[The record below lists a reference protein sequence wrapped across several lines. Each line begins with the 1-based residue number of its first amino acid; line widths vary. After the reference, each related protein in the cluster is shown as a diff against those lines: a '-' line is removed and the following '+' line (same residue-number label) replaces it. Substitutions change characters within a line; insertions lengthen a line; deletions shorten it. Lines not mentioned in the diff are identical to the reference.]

1 MINLSGVLNPE
12 IRAQRSQNY
21 IAGAETTIKIF
32 NRPFKF
38 TTEAYYKNLLD
49 VIPYQVNDVRIQ
61 YYGINDGVG
70 YSGGLEGQLNG
81 EIVKHI
87 PSWISIAIMKTD
99 WKLNND
105 SGYIPRPTDQRV
117 RFSMFFQDYLR
128 TDSSY
133 RVHLNLVYATGLP
146 FSPPGD
152 YRFGDIGRMPDYRR
166 VDIGFSKVFYE
177 AGKTKTNKK
186 FIKKFKEIWASI
198 EIFNAFGFN
207 NTISYLWLEDVQGN
221 QWAVPNYLTNRRLDL
236 KLEVRF

>member
-1 MINLSGVLNPE
+1 M
-12 IRAQRSQNY
+12 
-21 IAGAETTIKIF
+21 AGAETSINIF
-32 NRPFKF
+32 DRPFKF

-49 VIPYQVNDVRIQ
+49 VIPYEVNDVRIQ
-61 YYGINDGVG
+61 YFGANDGVG
-70 YSGGLEGQLNG
+70 FAEGLEAQLNG

-87 PSWISIAIMKTD
+87 PSWISISIMKTE
-99 WKLNND
+99 WNINNQNYKTTNAQGD
-105 SGYIPRPTDQRV
+105 TISVNPGYIPRPTDQRV

-146 FSPPGD
+146 FGPPGYALYD
-152 YRFGDIGRMPDYRR
+152 QQVLRMPDYRR

-186 FIKKFKEIWASI
+186 FIKKFQTIWASL

-207 NTISYLWLEDVQGN
+207 NTISYLWLQDVQGN